1 MLILDARCS
10 FGQFER
16 ISQLEWIINIKVEAM
31 GIDYFDQIWRTK
43 DSKSSYKEGSVDS
56 WDNRVEEFTGIEPD
70 ERIVKITELLTAKR
84 MLREDSTVLDIGCGP
99 GRFAAEFAQRAKTVT
114 GVDISPKMVRTA
126 RDYAAAREL
135 RNVDFMEMDWRQD
148 DLFARQWKQKFS
160 LVTAIMSPGIDSRK
174 SLEKMIAVSS
184 KYCFLSHFVE
194 RHDSISDE
202 LKRRFLPPHM
212 EDVYGNKGL
221 YCCFNVL
228 WLKKLYPEITYIET
242 VRESVRTLDEA
253 NRHYLSRLGMKT
265 DLTDEQKADIRNY
278 IQSKA
283 ENGLIRETIKG
294 KIACMY
300 WQVATV

>member
-1 MLILDARCS
+1 
-10 FGQFER
+10 
-16 ISQLEWIINIKVEAM
+16 M

-43 DSKSSYKEGSVDS
+43 DSKSSYKEGSADS

-70 ERIVKITELLTAKR
+70 ERIVNITELLTAKR

-99 GRFAAEFAQRAKTVT
+99 GRFAAEFARRAKNVT

-135 RNVDFMEMDWRQD
+135 QNIDFMEMDWRQD
-148 DLFARQWKQKFS
+148 DLFAKQWKQKFS
-160 LVTAIMSPGIDSRK
+160 LVTAIMSPAIGSRE

-184 KYCFLSHFVE
+184 EYCFLSHFVE

-221 YCCFNVL
+221 YCCFNIL
-228 WLKKLYPEITYIET
+228 WLKKLCPEITYIET
-242 VRESVRTLDEA
+242 ARESVRTLDEA
-253 NRHYLSRLGMKT
+253 NRHYISRLGMKT

-278 IQSKA
+278 LQSKA
-283 ENGLIRETIKG
+283 ENGLIRETIIG
-294 KIACMY
+294 KIACIC
-300 WQVATV
+300 WKVAAV